1 MASNRNK
8 NREELRTRYL
18 SGVLEHLETVGEEV
32 LRTNSN
38 EIAIPCLDV
47 DGNEEWVVI
56 TFKVP
61 TGSRDGDAYD
71 GYSVAEEYE
80 IKQKL
85 KAEKAIA
92 AAKAKEK
99 KIAKDK
105 AKRGCQVKT
114 LDTRPGATRK
124 FFSKST

>member
-1 MASNRNK
+1 MKFLITFIILSIVNVIFSTIRSIVTINGSKIMAS
-8 NREELRTRYL
+8 LI
-18 SGVLEHLETVGEEV
+18 SGGYFAFYNIMMIYTV
-32 LRTNSN
+32 
-38 EIAIPCLDV
+38 ADFPMWQKC
-47 DGNEEWVVI
+47 VI

-71 GYSVAEEYE
+71 GYSVAEEYA

-105 AKRGCQVKT
+105 AKKGVK
-114 LDTRPGATRK
+114 
-124 FFSKST
+124 

>member
-8 NREELRTRYL
+8 NHEELRTRYL
-18 SGVLEHLETVGEEV
+18 SGIIEHLETAGEEV

-71 GYSVAEEYE
+71 GYSVAEEYA

-105 AKRGCQVKT
+105 AKRGVK
-114 LDTRPGATRK
+114 
-124 FFSKST
+124 

>member
-18 SGVLEHLETVGEEV
+18 SGIIEHLETAGEEV

-71 GYSVAEEYE
+71 GYSVAEEYA

-105 AKRGCQVKT
+105 AKRGVK
-114 LDTRPGATRK
+114 
-124 FFSKST
+124 

>member
-105 AKRGCQVKT
+105 AKRASSKNT
-114 LDTRPGATRK
+114 WHPPGRDPEI
-124 FFSKST
+124 FF

>member
-38 EIAIPCLDV
+38 EIAIPCLDA

-71 GYSVAEEYE
+71 GYSVAEEYA

-92 AAKAKEK
+92 TAKAKEK

-105 AKRGCQVKT
+105 AKRES
-114 LDTRPGATRK
+114 
-124 FFSKST
+124 SKNT

>member
-18 SGVLEHLETVGEEV
+18 SGIVEYLETTGEEV

-71 GYSVAEEYE
+71 GYSVAEEYT

-85 KAEKAIA
+85 KAIA

-105 AKRGCQVKT
+105 AKRGVK
-114 LDTRPGATRK
+114 
-124 FFSKST
+124 

>member
-18 SGVLEHLETVGEEV
+18 SGILEHLETVGEEV

-38 EIAIPCLDV
+38 EIAIPCLDA
-47 DGNEEWVVI
+47 DGYEEWVVI

-61 TGSRDGDAYD
+61 TGSRKGEAYD
-71 GYSVAEEYE
+71 GYSLAEDYVF
-80 IKQKL
+80 KQKL

-105 AKRGCQVKT
+105 AKRGVK
-114 LDTRPGATRK
+114 
-124 FFSKST
+124 